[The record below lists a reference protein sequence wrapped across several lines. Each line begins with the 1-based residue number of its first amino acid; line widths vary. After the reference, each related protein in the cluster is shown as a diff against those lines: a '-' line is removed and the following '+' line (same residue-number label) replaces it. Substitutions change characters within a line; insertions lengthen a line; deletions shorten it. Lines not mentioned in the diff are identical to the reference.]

1 MLTALR
7 ARGPLS
13 RADLARYAGVAPS
26 TVSGVVQDLLG
37 AGLVVASGHQ
47 PSHRPSHGGD
57 TAPPGRPGVSVTLNP
72 RLGAVA
78 GVEFCF
84 DELRVLLC
92 DLAHNVIGTAKCE
105 LPRAHGSDTALA
117 AAGRLVG
124 EALAA
129 AGLSRD
135 ALIGA
140 GVSVPGPVSRHPDAV
155 TPSGILPGWH
165 GVTADEI
172 AAALGVA
179 VSIDNDS
186 NLAALGEHVWGAG
199 RGCDDS
205 VTLKFHYGIGCGL
218 FVNGTLVRGSGGAG
232 EIGHIAVDERG
243 PLCRCGKRGCLETY
257 AAISAIMEAL
267 RPQHGELTLAQLMR
281 LLAVRDPGAVR
292 VVGDAAEL
300 VGMHLAAV
308 CNLLAPRRVIVTGPM
323 AQAGELVLEPIGT
336 AVRRRVAPNAVPE
349 IVLGA
354 LGKRNTALGA
364 IALALDET
372 DWLPRKRPLRSHP
385 LWIRVNGHQRTTESI
400 ELHNTNTLCCGVVY
414 FPLFGYR
421 WWSDHDMVTSG

>member
-1 MLTALR
+1 MQPRARTDRPGPRTTRDLVLTALR

-26 TVSGVVQDLLG
+26 TISGVVQDLLG
-37 AGLVVASGHQ
+37 AGLVVASGRQ
-47 PSHRPSHGGD
+47 PSHQPSHGGD

-179 VSIDNDS
+179 VSIDN
-186 NLAALGEHVWGAG
+186 
-199 RGCDDS
+199 
-205 VTLKFHYGIGCGL
+205 
-218 FVNGTLVRGSGGAG
+218 
-232 EIGHIAVDERG
+232 
-243 PLCRCGKRGCLETY
+243 
-257 AAISAIMEAL
+257 
-267 RPQHGELTLAQLMR
+267 
-281 LLAVRDPGAVR
+281 
-292 VVGDAAEL
+292 
-300 VGMHLAAV
+300 
-308 CNLLAPRRVIVTGPM
+308 
-323 AQAGELVLEPIGT
+323 
-336 AVRRRVAPNAVPE
+336 
-349 IVLGA
+349 
-354 LGKRNTALGA
+354 
-364 IALALDET
+364 
-372 DWLPRKRPLRSHP
+372 
-385 LWIRVNGHQRTTESI
+385 
-400 ELHNTNTLCCGVVY
+400 
-414 FPLFGYR
+414 
-421 WWSDHDMVTSG
+421 

>member
-1 MLTALR
+1 MQPRVLTGRPVPRSTRDLVLTALR
-7 ARGPLS
+7 ARGPMS
-13 RADLARYAGVAPS
+13 RADLARYAAVAPS
-26 TVSGVVQDLLG
+26 TVSGVVQDLLE
-37 AGLVVASGHQ
+37 AGLVV
-47 PSHRPSHGGD
+47 PSPQQGEATLPER
-57 TAPPGRPGVSVTLNP
+57 PGRPGLSLTLNP

-84 DELRVLLC
+84 DQLRVLLC
-92 DLAHNVIGTAKCE
+92 DLAHNVIGTAECE
-105 LPRAHGSDTALA
+105 LPLGHSSDAALA
-117 AAGRLVG
+117 AAGRLVA
-124 EALAA
+124 EALAV

-135 ALIGA
+135 ALIAA

-155 TPSGILPGWH
+155 TPSAILPGWH
-165 GVTADEI
+165 GVTGVEI

-218 FVNGTLVRGSGGAG
+218 FVNGTLVRGCGGAG

-267 RPQHGELTLAQLMR
+267 RPQHGKLTLAQLMR
-281 LLAVRDPGAVR
+281 LLAARDPGAVR

-308 CNLLAPRRVIVTGPM
+308 CNLLAPRRVIVIGPM
-323 AQAGELVLEPIGT
+323 AQAGELVLEPIRT
-336 AVRRRVAPNAVPE
+336 AIRRHIAPSTVPE

-354 LGKRNTALGA
+354 LGNRNTPLGA

-372 DWLPRKRPLRSHP
+372 DWLPAKRGVRARREVTVRS
-385 LWIRVNGHQRTTESI
+385 E
-400 ELHNTNTLCCGVVY
+400 
-414 FPLFGYR
+414 
-421 WWSDHDMVTSG
+421 

>member
-1 MLTALR
+1 VLIALR

-13 RADLARYAGVAPS
+13 RADLARHAGVAPS
-26 TVSGVVQDLLG
+26 TVSGVVQDLLE
-37 AGLVVASGHQ
+37 AGLVVAS
-47 PSHRPSHGGD
+47 PHRGD
-57 TAPPGRPGVSVTLNP
+57 AAQPGRPGLNLTLNP

-84 DELRVLLC
+84 DQLRVLLY
-92 DLAHNVIGTAKCE
+92 DLAHNLIGTAECE
-105 LPRAHGSDTALA
+105 LPHAHGSGTALA
-117 AAGRLVG
+117 AAGKLVA

-129 AGLSRD
+129 AGLGRG
-135 ALIGA
+135 ALIAA

-155 TPSGILPGWH
+155 PPSAILPGWH
-165 GVTADEI
+165 GVTGDEI
-172 AAALGVA
+172 AAALGVP

-205 VTLKFHYGIGCGL
+205 VTLKFHHGIGCGL

-257 AAISAIMEAL
+257 AAIPAIMDAL

-300 VGMHLAAV
+300 IGMHLAAV
-308 CNLLAPRRVIVTGPM
+308 CNLLAPQRVIVIGPM
-323 AQAGELVLEPIGT
+323 AQAGELVLEPIS
-336 AVRRRVAPNAVPE
+336 AAIRRHVAPNAAPE
-349 IVLGA
+349 IVLGS
-354 LGKRNTALGA
+354 LGARNTALGA

-372 DWLPRKRPLRSHP
+372 SWLPATRPR
-385 LWIRVNGHQRTTESI
+385 R
-400 ELHNTNTLCCGVVY
+400 
-414 FPLFGYR
+414 
-421 WWSDHDMVTSG
+421 

>member
-1 MLTALR
+1 MQPRVRTDRPVPRSTRELVLTALR
-7 ARGPLS
+7 ARGPMS
-13 RADLARYAGVAPS
+13 RAELARCACVAPS
-26 TVSGVVQDLLG
+26 TISGVVQDLLES
-37 AGLVVASGHQ
+37 GLIVAS
-47 PSHRPSHGGD
+47 PHRD
-57 TAPPGRPGVSVTLNP
+57 DAAQPGRPGLNLTLNP

-92 DLAHNVIGTAKCE
+92 DLAHNVIGTAECE
-105 LPRAHGSDTALA
+105 LPHAHSSDTALA
-117 AAGRLVG
+117 AAGRLMA

-135 ALIGA
+135 GLIAA

-155 TPSGILPGWH
+155 TPSAILPGWH

-218 FVNGTLVRGSGGAG
+218 FVNGTLVRGCGGAG

-257 AAISAIMEAL
+257 AAIPAIMEAL
-267 RPQHGELTLAQLMR
+267 RPQHGTLTLSQLMR

-292 VVGDAAEL
+292 VAGDAAEL
-300 VGMHLAAV
+300 IGMHLAAV
-308 CNLLAPRRVIVTGPM
+308 CNLLAPRRVIVIGPM
-323 AQAGELVLEPIGT
+323 AQAGELVLEPIRT
-336 AVRRRVAPNAVPE
+336 AIRRHIAPNAVPE
-349 IVLGA
+349 IVLGS
-354 LGKRNTALGA
+354 LGTRNTALGA

-372 DWLPRKRPLRSHP
+372 DWLPAKRPRGG
-385 LWIRVNGHQRTTESI
+385 GHGSR
-400 ELHNTNTLCCGVVY
+400 G
-414 FPLFGYR
+414 
-421 WWSDHDMVTSG
+421 

>member
-1 MLTALR
+1 MQPRVLTGRPVPRSTRELVLTALR
-7 ARGPLS
+7 ARGPMS

-26 TVSGVVQDLLG
+26 TVSGVVQDLLE
-37 AGLVVASGHQ
+37 AGLVVASA
-47 PSHRPSHGGD
+47 HRAD
-57 TAPPGRPGVSVTLNP
+57 AAQPGRPGLSLTLNP

-92 DLAHNVIGTAKCE
+92 DLAHDVIGTAECE
-105 LPRAHGSDTALA
+105 LPHAHSSDTALA
-117 AAGRLVG
+117 AAARLVG

-129 AGLSRD
+129 AGLGRG
-135 ALIGA
+135 ALVGA

-155 TPSGILPGWH
+155 TPSAILPGWH
-165 GVTADEI
+165 GVTGEEI
-172 AAALGVA
+172 AAALGVP

-257 AAISAIMEAL
+257 AAIPAIMEAL
-267 RPQHGELTLAQLMR
+267 RAQHGKLTLSALMK

-308 CNLLAPRRVIVTGPM
+308 CNLLAPQRVIVIGPM
-323 AQAGELVLEPIGT
+323 AQAGELVLEPIRT
-336 AVRRRVAPNAVPE
+336 AIRRHIAPNTAPE
-349 IVLGA
+349 VVLGS
-354 LGKRNTALGA
+354 LGTRNTALGA

-372 DWLPRKRPLRSHP
+372 DWLPPRRPR
-385 LWIRVNGHQRTTESI
+385 Q
-400 ELHNTNTLCCGVVY
+400 
-414 FPLFGYR
+414 
-421 WWSDHDMVTSG
+421 

>member
-1 MLTALR
+1 MQPRVWTRSAVPRSTRDLVLTALR
-7 ARGPLS
+7 ARGPMS
-13 RADLARYAGVAPS
+13 RANLARYAGVAPS
-26 TVSGVVQDLLG
+26 TISGVVQDLVE
-37 AGLVVASGHQ
+37 AGLVVASPNKGEAGQ
-47 PSHRPSHGGD
+47 
-57 TAPPGRPGVSVTLNP
+57 PGRPGLSLTLNP

-84 DELRVLLC
+84 DELRVLLF
-92 DLAHNVIGTAKCE
+92 DLAHNVIGTAECE
-105 LPRAHGSDTALA
+105 LPHGHSSDTALA
-117 AAGRLVG
+117 AAGRLLA

-135 ALIGA
+135 ALIA
-140 GVSVPGPVSRHPDAV
+140 VGVSVPGPVSRRPDTV
-155 TPSGILPGWH
+155 KPSAILPGWH
-165 GVTADEI
+165 GVTGDEI

-186 NLAALGEHVWGAG
+186 NLAALGEHAWGAG

-257 AAISAIMEAL
+257 AAIPAITDAL
-267 RPQHGELTLAQLMR
+267 RPQHGKLTLSQLMR

-300 VGMHLAAV
+300 IGMHLATV

-323 AQAGELVLEPIGT
+323 AQAGDLVLDPIRT
-336 AVRRRVAPNAVPE
+336 AIRRHIAPNAIPE
-349 IVLGA
+349 IVLGS

-372 DWLPRKRPLRSHP
+372 TWLPTKRPR
-385 LWIRVNGHQRTTESI
+385 R
-400 ELHNTNTLCCGVVY
+400 
-414 FPLFGYR
+414 
-421 WWSDHDMVTSG
+421 

>member
-1 MLTALR
+1 MSDLNKERVWQRHFGRQIASIPAMQPRDRTGRPILGSARDLVLAALR
-7 ARGPLS
+7 ARGPMS

-26 TVSGVVQDLLG
+26 TISGIVQDLLA
-37 AGLVVASGHQ
+37 AGLIVASSHQ
-47 PSHRPSHGGD
+47 GEA
-57 TAPPGRPGVSVTLNP
+57 TQPGRPGLSLTLNP

-92 DLAHNVIGTAKCE
+92 DLAHNVIGKAECV
-105 LPRAHGSDTALA
+105 LPHAHSSDTALA
-117 AAGRLVG
+117 AADRLIG
-124 EALAA
+124 EVLAA

-155 TPSGILPGWH
+155 RPSAILPGWH
-165 GVTADEI
+165 GVTGDEI
-172 AAALGVA
+172 ATALGVA

-186 NLAALGEHVWGAG
+186 NLAALGEHAWGAG

-257 AAISAIMEAL
+257 AAIPAILEAL
-267 RPQHGELTLAQLMR
+267 RPQHGKLTLAQLLR

-300 VGMHLAAV
+300 IGVHLAAV
-308 CNLLAPRRVIVTGPM
+308 CNLLAPRRVIVIGPM
-323 AQAGELVLEPIGT
+323 AQAGELVLEPIRT
-336 AVRRRVAPNAVPE
+336 AIRRHIAPNAVPE
-349 IVLGA
+349 IVLGS
-354 LGKRNTALGA
+354 LGNRNTPPGA

-372 DWLPRKRPLRSHP
+372 DWLPARRPRK
-385 LWIRVNGHQRTTESI
+385 
-400 ELHNTNTLCCGVVY
+400 
-414 FPLFGYR
+414 
-421 WWSDHDMVTSG
+421 

>member
-1 MLTALR
+1 MQPRVWTRSAVPRSTRDLVLTALR
-7 ARGPLS
+7 ARGPMS

-26 TVSGVVQDLLG
+26 TISGVVQDLVE
-37 AGLVVASGHQ
+37 AGLVVASPNKGEAGQ
-47 PSHRPSHGGD
+47 
-57 TAPPGRPGVSVTLNP
+57 PGRPGLSLTLNP

-92 DLAHNVIGTAKCE
+92 DLAHNVIGTAECE
-105 LPRAHGSDTALA
+105 LPHGHSSDTALA
-117 AAGRLVG
+117 AAGRLLA

-135 ALIGA
+135 ALIA
-140 GVSVPGPVSRHPDAV
+140 VGVSVPGPVSRRPDTV
-155 TPSGILPGWH
+155 KPSAILPGWH
-165 GVTADEI
+165 GVTGDEI

-186 NLAALGEHVWGAG
+186 NLAALGEHAWGAG

-257 AAISAIMEAL
+257 AAIPAITDAL
-267 RPQHGELTLAQLMR
+267 RPQHGKLTLSQLMR

-300 VGMHLAAV
+300 IGMHLATV

-323 AQAGELVLEPIGT
+323 AQAGDLVLDPIRT
-336 AVRRRVAPNAVPE
+336 AIRRHIAPNAIPE
-349 IVLGA
+349 IVLGS

-372 DWLPRKRPLRSHP
+372 TWLPTKRPR
-385 LWIRVNGHQRTTESI
+385 R
-400 ELHNTNTLCCGVVY
+400 
-414 FPLFGYR
+414 
-421 WWSDHDMVTSG
+421 

>member
-1 MLTALR
+1 MQPRVWTRSAVPRSTRDLVLTALR
-7 ARGPLS
+7 ARGPMS

-26 TVSGVVQDLLG
+26 TISGVVQDLVE
-37 AGLVVASGHQ
+37 AGLVVASPNKGEAGQ
-47 PSHRPSHGGD
+47 
-57 TAPPGRPGVSVTLNP
+57 PGRPGLSLTLNP

-84 DELRVLLC
+84 DELRVLLF
-92 DLAHNVIGTAKCE
+92 DLAHNVIGTAECE
-105 LPRAHGSDTALA
+105 LPHGHSSDTALA
-117 AAGRLVG
+117 AAGRLLA

-135 ALIGA
+135 ALIA
-140 GVSVPGPVSRHPDAV
+140 VGVSVPGPVSRRPDTV
-155 TPSGILPGWH
+155 KPSAILPGWH
-165 GVTADEI
+165 GVTGDEI

-186 NLAALGEHVWGAG
+186 NLAALGEHAWGAG

-257 AAISAIMEAL
+257 AAIPAITDAL
-267 RPQHGELTLAQLMR
+267 RPQHGKLTLSQLMR

-300 VGMHLAAV
+300 IGMHLATV

-323 AQAGELVLEPIGT
+323 AQAGDLVLDPIRT
-336 AVRRRVAPNAVPE
+336 AIRRHIAPNAIPE
-349 IVLGA
+349 IVLGS

-372 DWLPRKRPLRSHP
+372 TWLPTKRPRK
-385 LWIRVNGHQRTTESI
+385 
-400 ELHNTNTLCCGVVY
+400 
-414 FPLFGYR
+414 
-421 WWSDHDMVTSG
+421 

>member
-1 MLTALR
+1 MQPRVRTDRAAPRSTRDLVLTALR
-7 ARGPLS
+7 ARGAMS

-26 TVSGVVQDLLG
+26 TISGVVQDLVE
-37 AGLVVASGHQ
+37 AGLVVASPNKGEAGQ
-47 PSHRPSHGGD
+47 
-57 TAPPGRPGVSVTLNP
+57 PGRPGLSLTLNP

-84 DELRVLLC
+84 DELRVLLF
-92 DLAHNVIGTAKCE
+92 DLAHNVIGTAECE
-105 LPRAHGSDTALA
+105 LPHGHSSDTALA
-117 AAGRLVG
+117 AAGRLLA

-129 AGLSRD
+129 AGLSQD
-135 ALIGA
+135 ALIA
-140 GVSVPGPVSRHPDAV
+140 VGVSVPGPVSRRPDTV
-155 TPSGILPGWH
+155 KPSAILPGWH
-165 GVTADEI
+165 GVTGDEI

-186 NLAALGEHVWGAG
+186 NLAALGEHAWGAG

-243 PLCRCGKRGCLETY
+243 PVCRCGKRGCLETY
-257 AAISAIMEAL
+257 AAIPAITDAL
-267 RPQHGELTLAQLMR
+267 RPQHGKLTLSQLMR

-292 VVGDAAEL
+292 VVGDAAEFI
-300 VGMHLAAV
+300 GMHLATV

-323 AQAGELVLEPIGT
+323 AQAGDLVLDPIRT
-336 AVRRRVAPNAVPE
+336 AIRRHIAPNAIPE
-349 IVLGA
+349 IVLGS

-372 DWLPRKRPLRSHP
+372 TWLPTKRR
-385 LWIRVNGHQRTTESI
+385 RR
-400 ELHNTNTLCCGVVY
+400 
-414 FPLFGYR
+414 
-421 WWSDHDMVTSG
+421 

>member
-1 MLTALR
+1 MQPRVWTRSAVPRSTRDLVLTALR
-7 ARGPLS
+7 ARGPMS

-26 TVSGVVQDLLG
+26 TISGVVQDLVG
-37 AGLVVASGHQ
+37 AGLVVTSPNKGEAAQ
-47 PSHRPSHGGD
+47 
-57 TAPPGRPGVSVTLNP
+57 PGRPGLSLTLNP

-84 DELRVLLC
+84 DELRVLLF
-92 DLAHNVIGTAKCE
+92 DLAHNVIGTAECE
-105 LPRAHGSDTALA
+105 LPHGHSSDTALA
-117 AAGRLVG
+117 AAGRLLA

-129 AGLSRD
+129 AGLSQD
-135 ALIGA
+135 ALIA
-140 GVSVPGPVSRHPDAV
+140 VGVSVPGPVSRRPDTV
-155 TPSGILPGWH
+155 KPSAILPGWH
-165 GVTADEI
+165 GVTGDEI

-186 NLAALGEHVWGAG
+186 NLAALGEHAWGAG

-257 AAISAIMEAL
+257 AAIPAITDAL
-267 RPQHGELTLAQLMR
+267 RPQHGKLTLSQLMR

-300 VGMHLAAV
+300 IGMHLATV

-323 AQAGELVLEPIGT
+323 AQAGDLVLDPIRT
-336 AVRRRVAPNAVPE
+336 AIRRHIAPNAIPE
-349 IVLGA
+349 IVLGS

-372 DWLPRKRPLRSHP
+372 TWLPTKRPR
-385 LWIRVNGHQRTTESI
+385 R
-400 ELHNTNTLCCGVVY
+400 
-414 FPLFGYR
+414 
-421 WWSDHDMVTSG
+421 

>member
-1 MLTALR
+1 LAGKIVSILVMQPRVPADRPALRVTRDLVLTALR
-7 ARGPLS
+7 ARGPMS
-13 RADLARYAGVAPS
+13 RADLARYANVAPS
-26 TVSGVVQDLLG
+26 TISGVVQDLL
-37 AGLVVASGHQ
+37 AGGLIVTSPHKEDATH
-47 PSHRPSHGGD
+47 
-57 TAPPGRPGVSVTLNP
+57 PGRPGLSLTLNP

-92 DLAHNVIGTAKCE
+92 DLAHNVIGTAECE
-105 LPRAHGSDTALA
+105 LPRGHSSGTALA
-117 AAGRLVG
+117 AAGKLLA

-129 AGLSRD
+129 AGLGRD
-135 ALIGA
+135 ALIVA

-155 TPSGILPGWH
+155 TPSAILPGWH
-165 GVTADEI
+165 GVTGDEI

-179 VSIDNDS
+179 VRIDNDS
-186 NLAALGEHVWGAG
+186 NLAALGEHAWGAG
-199 RGCDDS
+199 RGCDDC

-257 AAISAIMEAL
+257 AAIPAIIDAL
-267 RPQHGELTLAQLMR
+267 RPQHGKLTLAELMR

-292 VVGDAAEL
+292 VVSDAAEL

-308 CNLLAPRRVIVTGPM
+308 CNMLAPHRVIVTGPM
-323 AQAGELVLEPIGT
+323 AQAGELVLEPIRT
-336 AVRRRVAPNAVPE
+336 AITRRIAPNAVPQ
-349 IVLGA
+349 VVVGA
-354 LGKRNTALGA
+354 LGSRNTALGA

-372 DWLPRKRPLRSHP
+372 DWLPAKRP
-385 LWIRVNGHQRTTESI
+385 QK
-400 ELHNTNTLCCGVVY
+400 
-414 FPLFGYR
+414 
-421 WWSDHDMVTSG
+421 